1 MQANAKI
8 GRAESKHIPNFAPF
22 SKFAPLMT
30 TLIEDISQ
38 TLSEAGLRHC
48 IAHTGLLP
56 DGYGHIICTSAS
68 GGSSKAILPV
78 NISARTPNEA
88 SQASQ
93 MYAKADTAITESLG
107 ERPIIITQDR
117 WERQRKMMKARL
129 LAHLGIFTPAYAR
142 NCEVRRIGK
151 EEAADFLARSHSY
164 GDAACR
170 YRYGMFLRRHTG
182 HLASIMNGTGQ
193 QAKDILIPGT
203 LVAVAEFS
211 NARKWTK
218 GGKEIKSYEWT
229 RYASLPGIRVCG
241 GMGKMLR
248 TFMQDVKPDD
258 IMSYADIEWSDGNVY
273 ESLGFTKEST
283 KDPVFFTIDS
293 STYERTALRTSG
305 DNSCGA
311 ISDGIP
317 GASEPLYFKNWGSY
331 KYRLKITDYQ

>member
-1 MQANAKI
+1 M
-8 GRAESKHIPNFAPF
+8 
-22 SKFAPLMT
+22 
-30 TLIEDISQ
+30 
-38 TLSEAGLRHC
+38 
-48 IAHTGLLP
+48 
-56 DGYGHIICTSAS
+56 
-68 GGSSKAILPV
+68 
-78 NISARTPNEA
+78 
-88 SQASQ
+88 
-93 MYAKADTAITESLG
+93 AITESLG

-170 YRYGMFLRRHTG
+170 YRYGMFLKRHTG
-182 HLASIMNGTGQ
+182 HLASITDGTGSL
-193 QAKDILIPGT
+193 LIPGT